1 MSDIGPTTGKQ
12 RHIILD
18 ALRGLALLGIA
29 LANYPEFGLW
39 TFLNAAEQAA
49 MPTAEADRWMRFAS
63 YMWVDGK
70 FYTIFSLLF
79 GIGFSVILQ
88 RHSRGLF
95 VRRML
100 ILVALGLL
108 HLMFVW
114 NGDILLLYAIGGL
127 LLTLFVRLSDKAL
140 LCLAGLLIV
149 VPVGLDAVTVY
160 GGIDFARPL
169 YDAWWHE
176 AAAQGITEA
185 NFASWL
191 CDADSYS
198 QMFAFLRQGALER
211 MWEFVEGH
219 RLPKVLGLFILG
231 YLVGKHRLY
240 ARLSDLP
247 LKSILRY
254 GGVPAFVLS
263 ACYAWS
269 ATNGHLWGDVCHSLL
284 YAVSVIP
291 LAVCYV
297 AAFCLFYM
305 AGHDRFFRFLAAP
318 GRMALTNY
326 ITQSLIGIFLFYG
339 IGLGWGTRLGLVH
352 IELIA
357 VGVFFLQVILSHVW
371 LRCFRFGPLE
381 WLWRMLT
388 YGKWFSILAKD
399 DSNLSNCRK
408 S

>member
-1 MSDIGPTTGKQ
+1 MSYIGPTTERQ

-39 TFLNAAEQAA
+39 TFLGADEQAV
-49 MPTAEADRWMRFAS
+49 MPTATIDRWVRFAS
-63 YMWVDGK
+63 YMTVDGK

-88 RHSRGLF
+88 RHSRWLF

-100 ILVALGLL
+100 ILVAIGLL

-114 NGDILLLYAIGGL
+114 SGDILLLYAIGGL

-140 LCLAGLLIV
+140 LWLAGLLIAI
-149 VPVGLDAVTVY
+149 PVGLDAVTACWGV
-160 GGIDFARPL
+160 DFAHPF
-169 YDAWWHE
+169 YEAWWRE

-191 CDADSYS
+191 CDADCYS

-231 YLVGKHRLY
+231 YLAGKHRLY
-240 ARLSDLP
+240 ARLADLP
-247 LKSILRY
+247 LKSTLRY
-254 GGVPAFVLS
+254 GAVPALVLS
-263 ACYAWS
+263 ALYAWS
-269 ATNGHLWGDVCHSLL
+269 ATNGHPWGNTFHSFL

-291 LAVCYV
+291 LAFCYV
-297 AAFCLFYM
+297 AAFCLFNL
-305 AGHDRFFRFLAAP
+305 AGKDRIFRFLAAP

-339 IGLGWGTRLGLVH
+339 VGLGWGTHLGLVH

-357 VGVFFLQVILSHVW
+357 VGVFLLQAIFSNLW

-388 YGKWFSILAKD
+388 YGRWFPIVK
-399 DSNLSNCRK
+399 NK
-408 S
+408 